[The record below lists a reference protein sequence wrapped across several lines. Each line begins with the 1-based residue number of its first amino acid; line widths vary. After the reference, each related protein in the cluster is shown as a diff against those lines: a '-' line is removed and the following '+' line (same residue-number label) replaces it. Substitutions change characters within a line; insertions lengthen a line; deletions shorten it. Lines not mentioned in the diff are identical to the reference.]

1 MLSIKRQVE
10 ASLNNIVKELEFLY
24 QYAKDSNAN
33 EIEIEELFNKLIE
46 AKLERDY
53 FVNKERKKS
62 WLWTCL
68 LTHYNL

>member
-1 MLSIKRQVE
+1 MLSIRRQVE

-62 WLWTCL
+62 WL
-68 LTHYNL
+68 

>member
-1 MLSIKRQVE
+1 MLSMKRQVE
-10 ASLNNIVKELEFLY
+10 ASLNNIVKEFEFLY
-24 QYAKDSNAN
+24 QYAKDSGAN

-62 WLWTCL
+62 WL
-68 LTHYNL
+68 

>member
-62 WLWTCL
+62 
-68 LTHYNL
+68 

>member
-24 QYAKDSNAN
+24 QYAKDSGAN

-53 FVNKERKKS
+53 FVNKERAKS
-62 WLWTCL
+62 
-68 LTHYNL
+68 

>member
-1 MLSIKRQVE
+1 MLSIRRQVE

-33 EIEIEELFNKLIE
+33 KIEIEELFNKLIE

-62 WLWTCL
+62 
-68 LTHYNL
+68 

>member
-53 FVNKERKKS
+53 FVNNERKKS
-62 WLWTCL
+62 
-68 LTHYNL
+68 

>member
-46 AKLERDY
+46 AKLERNY

-62 WLWTCL
+62 
-68 LTHYNL
+68 

>member
-33 EIEIEELFNKLIE
+33 KIEIEELFNKLIE

-62 WLWTCL
+62 
-68 LTHYNL
+68 

>member
-1 MLSIKRQVE
+1 MLSIRRQVE

-62 WLWTCL
+62 
-68 LTHYNL
+68 

>member
-46 AKLERDY
+46 AKLERNY
-53 FVNKERKKS
+53 FVNKERAKS
-62 WLWTCL
+62 
-68 LTHYNL
+68 